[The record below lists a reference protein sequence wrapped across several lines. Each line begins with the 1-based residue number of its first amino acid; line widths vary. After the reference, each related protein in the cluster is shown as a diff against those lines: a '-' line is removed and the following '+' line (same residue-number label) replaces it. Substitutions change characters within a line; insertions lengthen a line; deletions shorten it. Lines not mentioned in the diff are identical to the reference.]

1 MRQLKAYPTYLL
13 IKGVSALAMSFF
25 YTISTLYLVK
35 VVNLN
40 PLKVL
45 LLSTCVEATVFLC
58 EIPTG
63 VVADVYSR
71 KISVVIGTAL
81 LGAAFALEGTMPYF
95 AVIAVA
101 RVIWGIGY
109 TFISGAESAWIADEL
124 GEEQMKTVY
133 LRGSQVGQIGALLG
147 IGLSVIVASYGLGVP
162 LIVAGAMLMCLAAVL
177 AMLMPE
183 DCFRPT
189 PREGRTTWQSMG
201 DTLRMGL
208 KEITLKRVVGVLLII
223 RLFYGFFGEGVDL
236 LWQIRTL
243 SVFPE
248 KAAVSIT
255 TWIGVISAATMLIQI
270 GVIQILTQGLA
281 KSDER
286 AVAKVLVAVN
296 LVLIVATAVFA
307 LAGNFVLTVASYLSL
322 SLARSVNRP
331 LQTAWL
337 NRGIPSQVRATVL
350 SISEQV
356 LSLGAIAGG
365 PLLGLIARFSVPMAL
380 LLAAAILIPVPFLY
394 AEARKHS
401 AASTS

>member
-177 AMLMPE
+177 AMRMPE